1 VGECAGEDDHADRP
15 GFALGAAGGD
25 QLQLGIVGYQFPD
38 ASDPRKRYSWYVLGG
53 SATASGQSWEFQW
66 QALTC
71 DDAPLISDWFRQL
84 ASWASEPAGV
94 SAPDAPW
101 LIEPNLQ
108 FRSPSKRAGLVQLVV
123 ELDLEFLPPER
134 RSGRAGAGRPEVL
147 TLMVTPDEL
156 MDAAD
161 DFEATIERF
170 PGG

>member
-84 ASWASEPAGV
+84 ASRASGPAGV

-108 FRSPSKRAGLVQLVV
+108 FRSPSWLQPRTGQGTP
-123 ELDLEFLPPER
+123 LDRTR
-134 RSGRAGAGRPEVL
+134 RSGESSPRRADLGPLQVRGGSCEGTWGWLQSEGP
-147 TLMVTPDEL
+147 PDQ
-156 MDAAD
+156 
-161 DFEATIERF
+161 
-170 PGG
+170 